1 MKENEQNTSYEIPK
15 EEYANP
21 NHALILFGR
30 IPSLEPGMVF
40 HDYNPN
46 TWEARAGGSRVQ
58 GQPRICRKPCL
69 KKKINPYIHT

>member
-30 IPSLEPGMVF
+30 IPSLEPG
-40 HDYNPN
+40 

>member
-1 MKENEQNTSYEIPK
+1 MKEHKQNTSYGIPK

-30 IPSLEPGMVF
+30 ILSLKPGMVV

-46 TWEARAGGSRVQ
+46 TWEAGAGGSRV
-58 GQPRICRKPCL
+58 
-69 KKKINPYIHT
+69 